1 MQDVQIKSIE
11 QVDPEAAAALL
22 KSVMGDHFGRE
33 KSAALWNW
41 KHRSN
46 PAGASLGLAAYDS
59 EGMLIALRTFMRW
72 RLVDDAGGEV
82 SAVRA
87 VDTAVHPKWRR
98 GGLFSRLTQQSLDQL
113 QDFGVGLVF
122 NTPNDRSGPG
132 YKKMGWHL
140 LGHPNLWVKLRPGA
154 LWASGRLDDGAV
166 LEGLRPFNQHGSQL
180 ATMTPE
186 AAPRGGLAVL
196 KDAAFLDWRYGQHPN
211 LAYSIVKSPAG
222 VALVRQ
228 DKRRGRMGVAVV
240 DWFLYEDNLSAFG
253 ALLRSVSEQTHG
265 DYWIM
270 GPLTKSP
277 LRGAVILHGFIPVPW
292 RNVNLAARPVCMSGG
307 AAVFQRRTAWQLNL
321 GDLETF

>member
-59 EGMLIALRTFMRW
+59 EGVLIALRPFMRW

-98 GGLFSRLTQQSLDQL
+98 VGLFSRLTQQSLDQL

-166 LEGLRPFNQHGSQL
+166 LEGLQPFNQHGSQL
-180 ATMTPE
+180 AKITPE
-186 AAPRGGLAVL
+186 AAPRGRLAVL
-196 KDAAFLDWRYGQHPN
+196 KDAAFLDWRYGLHPN
-211 LAYSIVKSPAG
+211 LAYSIMKSPAG

-240 DWFLYEDNLSAFG
+240 DWFLYEDNLSAFR

-277 LRGAVILHGFIPVPW
+277 LRGAVILRGFIPVPW